1 MPRIDGR
8 SNDQLRQVQFI
19 RNYIIHPEGS
29 VLACMGNTKVLCNV
43 SITEGVPAFLEG
55 KNQGWLDAE
64 YGMLPRSTNT
74 RNSRERHGLSGRS
87 TEIQRLIGRALRAC
101 LDLKKVGQNTIL
113 VDCDVLQADG
123 GTRTCAISGAF
134 VALKDAIARFMEK
147 GLIKEDPITCFVAAI
162 SVGIHDG
169 EVLLDLKYEEDCVAE
184 VDSNFVIND
193 REEIFEVQGTAEHG
207 TFDKKALDAMY
218 DIALKGIKDLIQE
231 QKKALQL

>member
-8 SNDQLRQVQFI
+8 AKDELRKVEFI
-19 RNYIIHPEGS
+19 RDYIIHPEGS

-74 RNSRERHGLSGRS
+74 RNTRERHGLAGRS
-87 TEIQRLIGRALRAC
+87 TEIQRLIGRSLRAC
-101 LDLKKVGQNTIL
+101 LDLKKVGLNTIL

-123 GTRTCAISGAF
+123 GTRTCSITGAF
-134 VALKDAIARFMEK
+134 VALRDAIGRFMEK
-147 GLIKEDPITCFVAAI
+147 GLIKENPITSNVAAI
-162 SVGIHDG
+162 SVGIHNG

-193 REEIFEVQGTAEHG
+193 KDEIFEVQGTAEHG

-218 DIALKGIKDLIQE
+218 DVALKGIKELIQE
-231 QKKALQL
+231 QNRVLKG